1 MNKNRRLEYDIVYMN
16 MASCLKDLSFATRS
30 KVGCII
36 VSSDDQIIAQGYN
49 GMPKGFPNECEHL
62 DENGNLVTNDE
73 VLHAESNAIAKCAK
87 WISSTEGAT
96 LYVTLSPCF
105 DCSKII
111 IQAGIKRVCYCEE
124 YRDTTGID
132 FLRNNGIQ
140 VDQIKI

>member
-1 MNKNRRLEYDIVYMN
+1 MTLTTK
-16 MASCLKDLSFATRS
+16 
-30 KVGCII
+30 
-36 VSSDDQIIAQGYN
+36 
-49 GMPKGFPNECEHL
+49 H
-62 DENGNLVTNDE
+62 E

-124 YRDTTGID
+124 YRDATGID
-132 FLRNNGIQ
+132 FLLNNGIQ